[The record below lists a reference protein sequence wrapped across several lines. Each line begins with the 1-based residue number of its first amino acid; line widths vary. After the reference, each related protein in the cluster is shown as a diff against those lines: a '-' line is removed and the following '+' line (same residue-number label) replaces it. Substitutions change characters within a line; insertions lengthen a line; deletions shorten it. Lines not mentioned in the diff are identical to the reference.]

1 MSEAFSPYYDGN
13 DYIEEDEKT
22 SIDKKWDIKLPDG
35 TWVSWRGNVFNYDHL
50 NNLDTS
56 SAPVPLSDSN
66 GTCAEMYQNLPDPP
80 VRSFCTFY
88 DPKSRT
94 TYGRTGIRP
103 QKDKILILSSWL
115 STYQWC
121 HRPIL

>member
-50 NNLDTS
+50 CHSLT
-56 SAPVPLSDSN
+56 PMGLVRRCTKICLTPLF
-66 GTCAEMYQNLPDPP
+66 GVFA
-80 VRSFCTFY
+80 
-88 DPKSRT
+88 
-94 TYGRTGIRP
+94 
-103 QKDKILILSSWL
+103 L
-115 STYQWC
+115 STTPNQELLTEG
-121 HRPIL
+121 RVSDLRRTRS